1 MENNTN
7 ENNIEQIEIK
17 ETITI
22 TKENNKKEVFKTI
35 ASAIIVIGF
44 LIAGAILLKDSK
56 GNVSVKSNSNKELTG
71 QDIELAPITS
81 EDHILGNPNA
91 KIKIVEYSDT
101 GCPFCRM
108 FHITMHKIVEE
119 SDGKVAWVYRHFP
132 IESLHPNAF
141 SEAIATECA
150 YEQGGNQLFW
160 AFTDEIYKR
169 TKSNNTFTSEDINQ
183 IAEDLDLTMYAFN
196 DCVENK
202 VYEEKIQAQ
211 ILSGQIAGVRGT
223 PASFIVIDG
232 KVIDNIEGAAP
243 YESLKQALDILS
255 KNY

>member
-108 FHITMHKIVEE
+108 FHITMHKIVEK
-119 SDGKVAWVYRHFP
+119 SDEKV
-132 IESLHPNAF
+132 
-141 SEAIATECA
+141 T
-150 YEQGGNQLFW
+150 
-160 AFTDEIYKR
+160 
-169 TKSNNTFTSEDINQ
+169 
-183 IAEDLDLTMYAFN
+183 
-196 DCVENK
+196 
-202 VYEEKIQAQ
+202 
-211 ILSGQIAGVRGT
+211 
-223 PASFIVIDG
+223 
-232 KVIDNIEGAAP
+232 
-243 YESLKQALDILS
+243 
-255 KNY
+255 

>member
-1 MENNTN
+1 
-7 ENNIEQIEIK
+7 
-17 ETITI
+17 
-22 TKENNKKEVFKTI
+22 
-35 ASAIIVIGF
+35 
-44 LIAGAILLKDSK
+44 
-56 GNVSVKSNSNKELTG
+56 
-71 QDIELAPITS
+71 
-81 EDHILGNPNA
+81 
-91 KIKIVEYSDT
+91 
-101 GCPFCRM
+101 M

-211 ILSGQIAGVRGT
+211 IL
-223 PASFIVIDG
+223 
-232 KVIDNIEGAAP
+232 
-243 YESLKQALDILS
+243 Y
-255 KNY
+255 